1 MKRIRFLFGT
11 LPVLIL
17 GWIGCSQDSSQQ
29 TQSLEKVSF
38 RYQDLSYPIRGIETI
53 DVTSFIELEF
63 QNSVH
68 PEAHYQVKSKC
79 SKNSLESF
87 SGQTQIQSID
97 LLPVEG
103 ISNETE
109 IKNTDFLVVKDILPP
124 EVFAPSSQIPTEVLC
139 DFDIQVF
146 NNKNQKIASIL
157 IKEIHIDNIETYS
170 DYDLVLRELAGSTKD
185 KPLYLH
191 REDIEDL
198 KITMPTEKGYGFT
211 LCEDSKRVLSFD
223 KEDGSMKVLPIASF
237 FDDKLFGDKNFVSCR
252 LVFHQEAPAKTWVS
266 DSFLIQNKKP
276 QITYRYKQNNGWRDY
291 DGWQWFEQ
299 TIGVL
304 TISNEGDNTVYLQIP
319 NNLTTIMDIL
329 SIYSHSSNEMHYG
342 SEITGFT
349 VRWMI
354 REALSEAEKSESHS
368 IYPLDPGR
376 SIHFSL
382 KTENGFGCLPF
393 VHSSVLT
400 NNKPELFP
408 PEQQLDS
415 ISFENMRMTMLRAI
429 GINIIEKCNELYKFS
444 GFLYRL
450 HKFPEIAYNLF
461 TDQNYEQWQTL
472 PLETTFP
479 IQHNEHSYQWV
490 PDDSM
495 RNQDEHCHGNS
506 FQRNFDKFP
515 RVNTAFQQWFRCDKK

>member
-1 MKRIRFLFGT
+1 MKRIRFLLGT
-11 LPVLIL
+11 LLVLIF
-17 GWIGCSQDSSQQ
+17 GWTGCSLDSSQQ
-29 TQSLEKVSF
+29 TQSIEKVNF
-38 RYQDLSYPIRGIETI
+38 RYQDLSYPIRETESI
-53 DVTSFIELEF
+53 DITSFIELEF
-63 QNSVH
+63 RNPVH
-68 PEAHYQVKSKC
+68 PEVYYQAKSKC
-79 SKNSLESF
+79 SKNHLESF
-87 SGQTQIQSID
+87 SGETQIQSID
-97 LLPVEG
+97 LPPVEG
-103 ISNETE
+103 ISDE
-109 IKNTDFLVVKDILPP
+109 IKTKNTDFLVVKDILPP
-124 EVFAPSSQIPTEVLC
+124 EIFAPNPESPAEILC

-157 IKEIHIDNIETYS
+157 IKEIRIDNIETYS
-170 DYDLVLRELAGSTKD
+170 DYDLVLRELAGNTED

-191 REDIEDL
+191 REDLEDL

-223 KEDGSMKVLPIASF
+223 KEAGSIKVLPVASF

-276 QITYRYKQNNGWRDY
+276 QITYRYKYNNGQHDH

-304 TISNEGDNTVYLQIP
+304 TISNEGDNTAYLQIS
-319 NNLTTIMDIL
+319 NNLTTTMDIL

-342 SEITGFT
+342 SEIPDFT
-349 VRWMI
+349 VRWIMS
-354 REALSEAEKSESHS
+354 EVPSEAEKNESHS
-368 IYPLDPGR
+368 IYPLEPGR

-382 KTENGFGCLPF
+382 KTENGFRCLPF
-393 VHSSVLT
+393 VHFSVLT

-408 PEQQLDS
+408 PGEQMNS
-415 ISFENMRMTMLRAI
+415 ISFEDMQMTMLRAI
-429 GINIIEKCNELYKFS
+429 HMKNCNEIYKFS

-450 HKFPEIAYNLF
+450 HKFPEIAYDLF
-461 TDQNYEQWQTL
+461 TDPNHEQWQTL

-479 IQHNEHSYQWV
+479 IRHNEHSYQWV

-506 FQRNFDKFP
+506 FQRDFDRFP